1 MADRTVTIRLEA
13 KDELRPVLKGAAG
26 DAKELSAALGKD
38 LPAQTGNAAKGFKAV
53 AQEAAAVSVATK
65 GLASTGSH
73 VAALTGEVGKAST
86 AWERMSTAAGSAAGR
101 VLGAYD
107 RMRDGIT
114 GAAVAT
120 SGFVGRIQP
129 AVDASRRAAEQFDA
143 VGAAG
148 RRLALMGAV
157 VGGGFAVAA
166 KATADFDKEMS
177 AVAAGT
183 QASGDALG
191 RLRAAALDLN
201 NANLGFGPREA
212 AQAITELGKAG
223 VATADITNG
232 ALRGALSLAAAGTLD
247 VGEAAETAASAMTQF
262 NLQGKDVPH
271 IADLLANG
279 ANKAQG
285 SVHDLGMALSQAGL
299 VASGVGA
306 SIDETVGA
314 LAAFAS
320 AGLIG
325 SDAGTSFKT
334 MLQRLTP
341 QSKEAAGEMERLGI
355 SAYDSSG
362 KFIGLSKYAEN
373 LKTSLSGMSD
383 ESRNAALGVMFGSD
397 AIRAANILYKEGASG
412 INEWTEKVRE
422 QGGAART
429 AATLTNNLAG
439 DMAKLRASIE
449 VNLIQGGTG
458 ANDSLRGMVQAMTGF
473 VNAVGSVPAPVIAAG
488 SAVLMLSGGLLMA
501 IPRIAAT
508 KAALIELGVTASGVG
523 NAIGIAIGRFVWPA
537 AVLTGTVLMVQTLS
551 DLAVQANNFKTT
563 TDGVASALTGLA
575 AGVQNNNQLM
585 DLMSHKGTILNT
597 TLKNNDEALARF
609 GDTAATFTGR
619 FNLLNNA
626 FDVAGAAKFRDE
638 VSKLDD
644 ALASMVNSGRAQAAD
659 TAFRKF
665 MESAEKSGAN
675 VDYLRGMFEKYA
687 PAAENAARAAKEAA
701 AATQDQAGRALA
713 ASGATDD
720 LAKKSGASADAA
732 KAATDA
738 YQKLTGQL
746 AALGGALLALRGSEV
761 AWEAAIDSATAA
773 VRQNGVTLDINTEKG
788 RANRT
793 ALDAMVT
800 AAGKHME
807 AMLKNGES
815 IDKVNAFAQTSSERF
830 VAMAH
835 SMGMTIPEAR
845 ALASQLGFN
854 KERIAELSA
863 EVARLQPYKK
873 VEITTTADSAV
884 SGVQRLR
891 NAIDALYS
899 KTVTV
904 TTINQSLQTFG
915 KYGLLGYD
923 GGIIESYA
931 NGGMRFGSMAA
942 MSESHVAQIA
952 RAGAMRV
959 WAEPETGGEAYIPL
973 SPSKRQRS
981 EDILAQVAKMFGYS
995 LERYAEGGL
1004 RTFGRPTMTYATAP
1018 AGRRGEERG
1027 GPQVNVTNYYPQAEP
1042 ASVTTNRALQQA
1054 AAVGL

>member
-86 AWERMSTAAGSAAGR
+86 AWERMSVAAGSAAGR

-355 SAYDSSG
+355 NAYDSSG

-373 LKTSLSGMSD
+373 LKMSLSGMSD

-458 ANDSLRGMVQAMTGF
+458 ANESLRGMVQAMTGF

-508 KAALIELGVTASGVG
+508 KAALIELGVQASMTKIALSGL
-523 NAIGIAIGRFVWPA
+523 GIAAGALGAAFAAASVISLVDGLTRAKVSADQLQVSMFNIGRGTGSTAEFVTLMNSKTIA
-537 AVLTGTVLMVQTLS
+537 FRDTVHSSAEAMKAFGDGANDMQTNLGRFLGSLGPFSGELGRFKEKLSTIDQTLT
-551 DLAVQANNFKTT
+551 QMANNGK
-563 TDGVASALTGLA
+563 AKEA
-575 AGVQNNNQLM
+575 AAAFD
-585 DLMSHKGTILNT
+585 DLMS
-597 TLKNNDEALARF
+597 
-609 GDTAATFTGR
+609 
-619 FNLLNNA
+619 
-626 FDVAGAAKFRDE
+626 AAK
-638 VSKLDD
+638 
-644 ALASMVNSGRAQAAD
+644 A
-659 TAFRKF
+659 
-665 MESAEKSGAN
+665 SGAN
-675 VDYLRGMFEKYA
+675 VEELKTQFVNYI
-687 PAAENAARAAKEAA
+687 PVTENAARAAKEAA

-713 ASGATDD
+713 AAGATDD

-854 KERIAELSA
+854 KERVAELSA